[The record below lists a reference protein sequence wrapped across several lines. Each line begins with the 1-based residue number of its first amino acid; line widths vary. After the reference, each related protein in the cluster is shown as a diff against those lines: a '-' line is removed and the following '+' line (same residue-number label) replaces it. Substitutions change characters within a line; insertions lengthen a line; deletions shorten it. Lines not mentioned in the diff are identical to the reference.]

1 VRLRATVKKART
13 TGSAV
18 SMAATQSLDIWPA
31 HPRPLPDELLSSWL
45 VRLAHANGYKTQTF
59 YAFYL
64 GREAVLW
71 NRDLDRTIPVA
82 TIDRVA
88 HGAALPSSALEQLT
102 LRSFNGLVYSDCA
115 VRTTCS
121 WLLSLTIRHRLRLSG
136 GLQFC
141 SECLKSDSKPYFRRT
156 WRMAW
161 ATACLRHGRVL
172 RDRCPQCQEP
182 VQFHRVDMGQKNGL
196 SGSVR
201 ISKCMRCATD
211 LADLPV
217 AEPARPEVIAFQ
229 AEMERAATKG
239 YVSFA
244 GHEQLHSLAY
254 FTGLRVLATG
264 LARMINAERGPAAPQ
279 LEAMDIATRYLLMQR
294 VAATVSNWPEAFVT
308 LTNGMPRPY
317 THFFRDRDRTQVP
330 LWLQE
335 AGDQIRR
342 GSFSFSKEE
351 RSYVFAMTEATT
363 GRLTSK
369 AARSL
374 FKRDISRLLR
384 EPAVDQEDASWFIAS
399 IDQSIA
405 GASGKHRRDLLRDKV
420 LFVTARVCR
429 LSIPEVI
436 SLNISFADA
445 LGDESQEPAWDVPQ
459 TKSDLARWM
468 RWYFKDVRSQYRSAG
483 SPWLFVC
490 DTERG
495 QLSDSLVSAR
505 FQAAITQSGISRRIS
520 NFRRWSQLRA

>member
-1 VRLRATVKKART
+1 MEAN
-13 TGSAV
+13 
-18 SMAATQSLDIWPA
+18 SLDVWPV

-45 VRLAHANGYKTQTF
+45 VRLAHDNGYKTQTF

-64 GREAVLW
+64 GRDAVLW
-71 NRDLDRTIPVA
+71 NRDLDRTISTA
-82 TIDRVA
+82 ILERLA
-88 HGAALPSSALEQLT
+88 KKAALPPSALEQLT
-102 LRSFNGLVYSDCA
+102 LRSSNGYVYTDCA
-115 VRTTCS
+115 VKTTCS

-141 SECLKSDSKPYFRRT
+141 AECLKGDPKPYFRRT

-161 ATACLRHGRVL
+161 ATACLRHGREL

-182 VQFHRVDMGQKNGL
+182 VQFHRVDMGQKSGL
-196 SGSVR
+196 SGAVR

-211 LADLPV
+211 LADLPL
-217 AEPARPEVIAFQ
+217 AKPAQPQVIELQ
-229 AEMERAATKG
+229 TEMERAAAEG
-239 YVSFA
+239 HVSFA
-244 GHEQLHSLAY
+244 GRKQLHSLAY

-264 LARMINAERGPAAPQ
+264 LARMMSAEGGPTASQ
-279 LEAMDIATRYLLMQR
+279 LEAMDIAARCLLMQR
-294 VAATVSNWPEAFVT
+294 LAETVSRWPEAFMT
-308 LTNGMPRPY
+308 LTSGMPHPY
-317 THFFRDRDRTQVP
+317 THFFRDKGRMQVP

-363 GRLTSK
+363 GRLTGK

-374 FKRDISRLLR
+374 FKRDISKQLR
-384 EPAVDQEDASWFIAS
+384 APAVNQEDASWFIAS

-405 GASGKHRRDLLRDKV
+405 GATGQRRRDLLRDKV

-429 LSIPEVI
+429 LSVPEVI
-436 SLNISFADA
+436 SLDVSFADGSSA
-445 LGDESQEPAWDVPQ
+445 GSQEPVWDVPQ

-468 RWYFKDVRSQYRSAG
+468 RWYLKDVRSQYRSAG
-483 SPWLFVC
+483 TPWLFVC
-490 DTERG
+490 DTARG

-505 FQAAITQSGISRRIS
+505 FQAAVTQSGISRRIS
-520 NFRRWSQLRA
+520 NFRRWSQLHA